1 MLQSKVFVFRD
12 KKEIL
17 DCLESA
23 DLSSRLTT
31 RGSDCRVHVLPMMR
45 ITLKVCDCVC
55 LHVLHS
61 LNLLP
66 SICIYIYFFITG
78 FGNWIRHFC
87 D

>member
-1 MLQSKVFVFRD
+1 MLQSKVFVSRD

-31 RGSDCRVHVLPMMR
+31 QGSDSRVHVLPMMR
-45 ITLKVCDCVC
+45 ITLKVCGYVC

-61 LNLLP
+61 LKLLL
-66 SICIYIYFFITG
+66 SICIY
-78 FGNWIRHFC
+78 
-87 D
+87 